1 MQVTGLD
8 MTNQDSDSSSC
19 SSSPSMTR
27 MDVGQEEQVGLGADN
42 YNDTSTP
49 LDEADH
55 LEEYQGDAD
64 LDAMIYN
71 SRSCNGVD
79 KQPTGPAVVRTSI
92 VSQQLLTLRP
102 AIPRNC
108 QLQDKNKDCISI
120 WELKGKIHV
129 LRRWKAHTRDC

>member
-1 MQVTGLD
+1 
-8 MTNQDSDSSSC
+8 
-19 SSSPSMTR
+19 

-49 LDEADH
+49 LDEADD

-92 VSQQLLTLRP
+92 VSPTIAYFETSNTKELSTSRQKQRLYFYLGTQGQDTCPQKMESSHKRLLKYRT
-102 AIPRNC
+102 
-108 QLQDKNKDCISI
+108 K
-120 WELKGKIHV
+120 
-129 LRRWKAHTRDC
+129 